1 MHLLTALDDR
11 SGVRSSSLMR
21 TQPRLRTAKRI
32 ADGDS
37 LEESSLQSKRKDIH
51 CRLLAGIRGKRV
63 GETKVDSGH
72 PGVHSK

>member
-37 LEESSLQSKRKDIH
+37 LEESSLQNKRIDIH
-51 CRLLAGIRGKRV
+51 CRLLTGIRGKR
-63 GETKVDSGH
+63 GGGTKVDSG
-72 PGVHSK
+72 PPDVHSK